1 MNGVGSNGK
10 SGYMDLIGDRCKWVG
25 AMCRDRRRGISMAL
39 LLSIPLMAWAQPLGL
54 LLWAR
59 LRLLTNIPRTAMATE
74 EMEAKAKIEPPSSL
88 PDLASVGL
96 DDRANRDPLQFN
108 PEYFPRLNP
117 QPDSGTT
124 EGKYLEKNVDQ
135 MRTEASTLASVRSA
149 AEKIRLQALISG
161 KSLAIIDDRTY
172 RAGELLGHESTGGIQ
187 FLLQSVGKDSVVV
200 QAEGYEFKVRLVGG
214 VVDKSVSRQWWEE

>member
-1 MNGVGSNGK
+1 MSGVGSNGK
-10 SGYMDLIGDRCKWVG
+10 SGHMDVIADRFRSLG

-96 DDRANRDPLQFN
+96 DERANRDPLQFN
-108 PEYFPRLNP
+108 PEYFPRLNS
-117 QPDSGTT
+117 QPHSDATGA
-124 EGKYLEKNVDQ
+124 KYPGEKVDQ
-135 MRTEASTLASVRSA
+135 MRTEAGTSASVRSA

-172 RAGELLGHESTGGIQ
+172 RAGELLARESTGGIQ
-187 FLLQSVGKDSVVV
+187 FLLQSVGNDSVVV